1 MRYVKSLFRNIQKQ
15 YNISKSTKC
24 FNVRS
29 STYYFYMKTNFQ
41 ICISISFFVLFWIF
55 IFDQTLHADKFDG
68 VGFKYDN
75 RFLNLPAQI
84 PK

>member
-1 MRYVKSLFRNIQKQ
+1 
-15 YNISKSTKC
+15 
-24 FNVRS
+24 
-29 STYYFYMKTNFQ
+29 MKTNFQ